1 MTGLQDESGSV
12 HSSGRILE
20 DISIADFIPHYP
32 TELPKRLQP
41 TPSGDVIIQFTILSS
56 KTRRRLL
63 LQMSAQLIGETQD
76 QSHPTFKTMV
86 LEQSA

>member
-32 TELPKRLQP
+32 TELPKRFQP